1 MNRVCDAGAFC
12 LQRPQ
17 CEYRCHLTNAKL
29 EPEVILKGEA
39 HFENTVIT
47 QFEQTRRVKPW
58 PVVPDDIE
66 PVSETWQVVGSVM
79 VGAVL
84 LVLAVICLALFFTG
98 LWVWS
103 LLI

>member
-17 CEYRCHLTNAKL
+17 CEYRCHFTDAVL
-29 EPEVILKGEA
+29 EPE
-39 HFENTVIT
+39 
-47 QFEQTRRVKPW
+47 TRKVKAYPI
-58 PVVPDDIE
+58 VPDDIE
-66 PVSETWQVVGSVM
+66 PVPQSWQVIGSVM
-79 VGAVL
+79 VGAALAVL
-84 LVLAVICLALFFTG
+84 LVICLGLFFTG